1 MQIEVVG
8 GELSAQEVDTVVVQ
22 LAERTRRPSGAVAEL
37 DAALGG
43 TIASMLRE
51 RLISGRAG
59 EVTPVPTG
67 GRIAAKRAVVHGLGE
82 RERLTAARLRSQTG
96 ALARALRGFDAGRV
110 AIASQGALLAAA
122 DAEQAGQ
129 LLAEGFTLGLYRF
142 DRHHTRAQDRPR
154 GSVSDVRVVE
164 ISARRARSLERGVE
178 RGAALAEAQNFT
190 RDLAN
195 SPANLMTPTDVAAH
209 AQEIANASGLECE
222 IIEREEAERLGM
234 HSYLSV
240 ANGSDQPPKFVV
252 LRYRGGNGGRSIG
265 LIGKGI
271 TFDSGGISIKPA
283 AGMEA
288 MKADMSGAAAVL
300 GAMQA
305 IARLRPAVNVT
316 AIAPCTENLPS
327 GTATKP
333 GDVVYAMDG
342 QSIEVVNTD
351 AEGRLV
357 LADAIAYARSQRCWP
372 LVDVATL
379 TGAMS
384 VALGS
389 VRTGVFANNDRLY
402 GELERAAVAAGEP
415 IWRFPL
421 DAEYDEQIKSDVAD
435 IKNTGGRGAGSI
447 TAAKFLQRFAGD
459 TPWAHLDIAG
469 VMSVGRDRGEQVKG
483 MAGSAT
489 RTLVEF
495 VLARA
500 R

>member
-1 MQIEVVG
+1 
-8 GELSAQEVDTVVVQ
+8 
-22 LAERTRRPSGAVAEL
+22 
-37 DAALGG
+37 
-43 TIASMLRE
+43 
-51 RLISGRAG
+51 
-59 EVTPVPTG
+59 
-67 GRIAAKRAVVHGLGE
+67 
-82 RERLTAARLRSQTG
+82 
-96 ALARALRGFDAGRV
+96 
-110 AIASQGALLAAA
+110 
-122 DAEQAGQ
+122 
-129 LLAEGFTLGLYRF
+129 
-142 DRHHTRAQDRPR
+142 
-154 GSVSDVRVVE
+154 
-164 ISARRARSLERGVE
+164 
-178 RGAALAEAQNFT
+178 
-190 RDLAN
+190 
-195 SPANLMTPTDVAAH
+195 MTPNDVAAH
-209 AQEIANASGLECE
+209 AQEIADASSLECE

-240 ANGSDQPPKFVV
+240 SNGSQQPPKFVV
-252 LRYRGGNGGRSIG
+252 LRYRGANGARSIG

-305 IARLRPAVNVT
+305 IARLGPAINVT
-316 AIAPCTENLPS
+316 GIAPCTENLPS
-327 GTATKP
+327 GSATKP

-342 QSIEVVNTD
+342 QSIEIINTD

-357 LADAIAYARSQRCWP
+357 LADALAYARAQRCSP

-384 VALGS
+384 VALGA

-402 GELERAAVAAGEP
+402 GELDRAAVAAGEP

-421 DAEYDEQIKSDVAD
+421 DAEYDELIKSDVAD

-447 TAAKFLQRFAGD
+447 TAAKFLQRFARD

-469 VMSVGRDRGEQVKG
+469 TMSVSRDRGEFVKG
-483 MAGSAT
+483 MAGTAT

>member
-1 MQIEVVG
+1 MQIEVVS
-8 GELSAQEVDTVVVQ
+8 GELSTQEVDTVVVQ
-22 LAERTRRPSGAVAEL
+22 VAERTRRPSGAVAEL

-43 TIASMLRE
+43 TIASMLSE
-51 RLISGRAG
+51 GLISGRAG
-59 EVTPVPTG
+59 EVTALPTG
-67 GRIAAKRAVVHGLGE
+67 GRIAAKRAVVHGLGA
-82 RERLTAARLRSQTG
+82 RDGLTAARLRSQTG
-96 ALARALRGFDAGRV
+96 TLARALRGLDAGRV
-110 AIASQGALLAAA
+110 AIAAQGALLAAA
-122 DAEQAGQ
+122 DPERAGQ

-154 GSVSDVRVVE
+154 GSVSELRVVE
-164 ISARRARSLERGVE
+164 ASARRARGLERGLE

-209 AQEIANASGLECE
+209 AQEIADAAGLECE

-240 ANGSDQPPKFVV
+240 SNGSAQPPKFVV
-252 LRYRGGNGGRSIG
+252 LRYRGGRAARSIG

-305 IARLRPAVNVT
+305 IARLGPAVNVT

-333 GDVVYAMDG
+333 GDVFYAMDG

-357 LADAIAYARSQRCWP
+357 LADAIAYARSQGCSP

-379 TGAMS
+379 TGAMA

-402 GELERAAVAAGEP
+402 GELERAGEAAGEP

-421 DAEYDEQIKSDVAD
+421 DEAYDNQIKSDVAD
-435 IKNTGGRGAGSI
+435 IKNTGGRNAGSI
-447 TAAKFLQRFAGD
+447 TAAKFLQRFAGE

-469 VMSVGRDRGEQVKG
+469 VMGVERDRGELVKG
-483 MAGSAT
+483 MAGAAA